1 MKNYKLIL
9 SVFALVACFAFGQQK
24 VSASPIGDSVEM
36 DVDSALEPAIN
47 VVGQQIEIEISDDA
61 SHQLTV
67 YALTGQI
74 IKNETVE
81 YGKTLVDLPRGYYI
95 VKVDKTV
102 KRVIIK

>member
-1 MKNYKLIL
+1 MKEFKFIL
-9 SVFALVACFAFGQQK
+9 SAVALVACFAFGQQR
-24 VSASPIGDSVEM
+24 VLASPAGDEIEMEIDAAVEPTI
-36 DVDSALEPAIN
+36 S
-47 VVGQQIEIEISDDA
+47 VVGQQVEIEISDDA

-74 IKNETVE
+74 VKNETVE

-95 VKVDKTV
+95 VKVDKTA

>member
-1 MKNYKLIL
+1 MKNYRLIL
-9 SVFALVACFAFGQQK
+9 SVLAIVACFAFCRQT
-24 VSASPIGDSVEM
+24 VLASPVGDSIEVEA
-36 DVDSALEPAIN
+36 DSALEPAIN
-47 VVGQQIEIEISDDA
+47 VVGQQIEIEISDDD

-74 IKNETVE
+74 VKNETVE

-95 VKVDKTV
+95 VKVDKTA

>member
-1 MKNYKLIL
+1 MKNYRLIL
-9 SVFALVACFAFGQQK
+9 SVFAIVASLAFGQQI
-24 VSASPIGDSVEM
+24 VSASPVCDSIEM
-36 DVDSALEPAIN
+36 EADTALEPAIN
-47 VVGQQIEIEISDDA
+47 VVGQQIEIEINDDD

-74 IKNETVE
+74 VKNETVE

-95 VKVDKTV
+95 VKVDKTA

>member
-1 MKNYKLIL
+1 MKNYKFIL
-9 SVFALVACFAFGQQK
+9 SAVALVACFAFGHQH
-24 VSASPIGDSVEM
+24 VSASPADDDIDMEVG
-36 DVDSALEPAIN
+36 AAIEPTIN
-47 VVGQQIEIEISDDA
+47 VVGQQIEIEISDDS

-74 IKNETVE
+74 VKSEAVE
-81 YGKTLVDLPRGYYI
+81 YGRTLVDLPRGYYI

>member
-1 MKNYKLIL
+1 MKNYRLIL
-9 SVFALVACFAFGQQK
+9 SVFAIVASLSFGQQT
-24 VSASPIGDSVEM
+24 VSASPVSDSIEM
-36 DVDSALEPAIN
+36 EADTALEPAIN
-47 VVGQQIEIEISDDA
+47 VVGQQIEIEINDDD

-74 IKNETVE
+74 VKNETVE

-95 VKVDKTV
+95 VKVDKTA